1 MHIQN
6 INDLINLQ
14 DINIVKISEV
24 KDNIVYLT
32 IEPTNKLQNCPY
44 CNNTEHIIK
53 KGNRG
58 YLYRSILNKLILNSL
73 YVM

>member
-24 KDNIVYLT
+24 DDNVVYLT
-32 IEPTNKLQNCPY
+32 IEPINKLQNCPC
-44 CNNTEHIIK
+44 CNNK
-53 KGNRG
+53 KGK
-58 YLYRSILNKLILNSL
+58 SWI
-73 YVM
+73 